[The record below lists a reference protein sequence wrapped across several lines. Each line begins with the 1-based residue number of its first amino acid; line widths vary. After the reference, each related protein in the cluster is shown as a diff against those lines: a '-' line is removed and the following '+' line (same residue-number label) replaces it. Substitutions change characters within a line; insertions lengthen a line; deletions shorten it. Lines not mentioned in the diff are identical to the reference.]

1 MKAAFAAL
9 LLTVAPS
16 VALAQTSAPA
26 APASQATPAAPQ
38 VKVEPITPGTGG
50 KPPAHSYVLINYKGM
65 LTDGTVFDQNE
76 RMPMALDEVVP
87 GFAQGLVQME
97 RGGRYRLT
105 IPPELGYG
113 AQASGPIPA
122 NSTLVFEID
131 LIDFK
136 TAEELQAMMAQMHA
150 QAAQQQQQ
158 GAKAPEQ
165 PAPAQPAPTQP
176 APTQPAK

>member
-1 MKAAFAAL
+1 MTMLRLAAL
-9 LLTVAPS
+9 L
-16 VALAQTSAPA
+16 ALAGAPVVAHAQA
-26 APASQATPAAPQ
+26 APAPAATPAAPQ
-38 VKVEPITPGTGG
+38 VKVEAITPGTGG

-97 RGGRYRLT
+97 RGGRYKLT

-113 AQASGPIPA
+113 AEASGPIPA

-131 LIDFK
+131 LLDFK
-136 TAEELQAMMAQMHA
+136 TAEELQAMMEQMRAQ
-150 QAAQQQQQ
+150 QAAQAQ
-158 GAKAPEQ
+158 GAQ
-165 PAPAQPAPTQP
+165 APAQPA
-176 APTQPAK
+176 QPAK

>member
-1 MKAAFAAL
+1 MRAVFAAL
-9 LLTVAPS
+9 LLAAVPS
-16 VALAQTSAPA
+16 VAVAQASPSAAPA
-26 APASQATPAAPQ
+26 ATATPATPQ
-38 VKVEPITPGTGG
+38 VKVEAIMPGTGG

-65 LTDGTVFDQNE
+65 LSNGTVFDQNE

-136 TAEELQAMMAQMHA
+136 TAEELQAMMAQMQA
-150 QAAQQQQQ
+150 QQAAQQQQQ
-158 GAKAPEQ
+158 GAQ
-165 PAPAQPAPTQP
+165 APTHPQ
-176 APTQPAK
+176 K